1 MSETAGK
8 QVSHLKQR
16 QDDRDRQE
24 ILDSLTRVDYS
35 HEQSGTILRR
45 RPGTGLWLLR
55 SPEYQQWLHSESVTT
70 LFCPGI
76 PGAGK
81 TILASI
87 AVEDLSNRFS
97 DSVGIGVA
105 WVYCNFRRKD
115 SQSARDILLS
125 LLRQLAQGR
134 PSLPASVVALSQ
146 EEKGRRTPPS
156 VDEVSSALRSV
167 ASLYSVVFI
176 VIDALDELE
185 IQASDRRR
193 ETLLMHVLR
202 LNAETTVKL
211 FATSRHVPDT
221 EVGLGVSLRR
231 EILADPEDIR
241 TYLDGCIPDLRKC
254 VLASSELQ
262 EEIKVKITSA
272 AEGMYA
278 SPASIKVHTEAQGD
292 PC

>member
-1 MSETAGK
+1 MSEAVGK
-8 QVSHLKQR
+8 QVDHLKQR

-35 HEQSGTILRR
+35 HEQSDTILRR
-45 RPGTGLWLLR
+45 QPGTGLWLLR
-55 SPEYQQWLHSESVTT
+55 SPEYQQWLHSEHVTT

-87 AVEDLSNRFS
+87 VVEDLSNRFG
-97 DSVGIGVA
+97 DSVDIGVA

-134 PSLPASVVALSQ
+134 PSLPESVVDFSRGGKDGQA
-146 EEKGRRTPPS
+146 PPS
-156 VDEVSSALRSV
+156 IDEALMSV

-202 LNAETTVKL
+202 LNAKTTVKL
-211 FATSRHVPDT
+211 FATSRHDSDT
-221 EVGLGVSLRR
+221 EIGLGISLRR
-231 EILADPEDIR
+231 EILADPNDIR

-254 VLASSELQ
+254 VLTSSELQ

-278 SPASIKVHTEAQGD
+278 SPHVIEAHAEAQGD